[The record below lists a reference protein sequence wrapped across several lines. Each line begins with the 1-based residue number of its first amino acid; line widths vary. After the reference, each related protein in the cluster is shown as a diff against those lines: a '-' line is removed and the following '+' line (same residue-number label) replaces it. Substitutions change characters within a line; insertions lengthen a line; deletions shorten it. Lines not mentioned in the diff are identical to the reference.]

1 MLTYNSK
8 WIQNM
13 VVLVVK
19 GHEKKKN
26 LNDEK

>member
-13 VVLVVK
+13 AVLVVK
-19 GHEKKKN
+19 GHEKKKT
-26 LNDEK
+26 LDEK